1 MAANWR
7 KSLQLAHNARIPVA
21 SLDKVEKR
29 KPGTEPAKESAAQST
44 DRKSETDGAAA
55 KPKRGASNRCGGNKG
70 AEEYGEEG
78 RREMTVAP
86 AKGRI

>member
-55 KPKRGASNRCGGNKG
+55 KPKRGASNRAAAIKALKKMAKKAGGK
-70 AEEYGEEG
+70 
-78 RREMTVAP
+78 
-86 AKGRI
+86 